1 MKKSLVISTIATVL
15 VVVVALTTA
24 TFAWFSTN
32 SISETTSEFQVAST
46 DNAITIQRWLP
57 ADNTNSGAYENPLT
71 APWTIGD
78 GSAPNYEYV
87 LTGTASVKGESATA
101 SSAYSLLAPTAK
113 LDATNF
119 NTASGKYG
127 LPGVYFFSATQ
138 NGSEITDLQ
147 QNLRPV
153 AVRFAISANSFAKTK
168 AVASVTVSVNA
179 DGATPADFN
188 AAQNARVY
196 LECVPQDGASTD
208 SQAIKVATTYKY
220 VADPANAYTT
230 TQGEDKITSTAG
242 GAVESGAKS
251 AQTAEGTKLVLDT
264 TNSSLVAN
272 VDTSIIKGEV
282 TTSATSVVFS
292 MEQGAMY
299 DCVLYIWIDGLTAND
314 TAASGAFSVAVEFSG
329 VDAATPAP

>member
-78 GSAPNYEYV
+78 GSAPNYEYL

-113 LDATNF
+113 LGMTY
-119 NTASGKYG
+119 NTASEKYG

-179 DGATPADFN
+179 DGAAPADFN

-196 LECVPQDGASTD
+196 LECVPTDGASTD

-220 VADPANAYTT
+220 VADPANAYAT

-272 VDTSIIKGEV
+272 VDTSVIKGEV

>member
-32 SISETTSEFQVAST
+32 SVSETTSEFQVAST

-119 NTASGKYG
+119 NTATTKNG

-147 QNLRPV
+147 QQLRPV

-179 DGATPADFN
+179 DAAPADFN

-196 LECVPQDGASTD
+196 LECVPQDGASKD

-220 VADPANAYTT
+220 VANPETAYTT
-230 TQGEDKITSTAG
+230 QVEDKITSTEG
-242 GAVESGAKS
+242 GAVESGAES
-251 AQTAEGTKLVLDT
+251 AQTAEGTTLVLNT
-264 TNSSLVAN
+264 TSSSLVAN
-272 VDTSIIKGEV
+272 VDTSVIKGEV
-282 TTSATSVVFS
+282 MTSATSVVFS

-329 VDAATPAP
+329 VDAATV

>member
-32 SISETTSEFQVAST
+32 SVSETTSEFQVAST

-57 ADNTNSGAYENPLT
+57 ADSGVSGAYENPLT

-78 GSAPNYEYV
+78 GSAPNYEYA
-87 LTGTASVKGESATA
+87 LTGTASVKGDGATA
-101 SSAYSLLAPTAK
+101 ATAYSLLAPTAK
-113 LDATNF
+113 LNTTTV
-119 NTASGKYG
+119 NTATTKYG

-147 QNLRPV
+147 QQLRPV

-179 DGATPADFN
+179 DGAAPADFN

-196 LECVPQDGASTD
+196 LECMPQDGATTD

-220 VADPANAYTT
+220 VADPENAYTT
-230 TQGEDKITSTAG
+230 QVEDTITSTAG
-242 GAVESGAKS
+242 GAVESGAES
-251 AQTAEGTKLVLDT
+251 AQTAEGTTLVLDT

>member
-32 SISETTSEFQVAST
+32 SVSKTTSEFQVAST
-46 DNAITIQRWLP
+46 DNAITIHRWLP
-57 ADNTNSGAYENPLT
+57 ADDGATGAYENPLT
-71 APWTIGD
+71 ATWTIGD

-87 LTGTASVKGESATA
+87 LTGSASVKGDDATA

-113 LDATNF
+113 LGMTY
-119 NTASGKYG
+119 NTATTKYG

-138 NGSEITDLQ
+138 DGSNITGLQ
-147 QNLRPV
+147 KNLRPV

-196 LECVPQDGASTD
+196 LECVPQDGATQD

-220 VADPANAYTT
+220 VADPETAYTT
-230 TQGEDKITSTAG
+230 QVEDEIISTEG
-242 GAVESGAKS
+242 GAVESGAES
-251 AQTAEGTKLVLDT
+251 AQIAEGTTLVLDT

-272 VDTSIIKGEV
+272 VDTSVIKGEV

-329 VDAATPAP
+329 VDAAPAP

>member
-32 SISETTSEFQVAST
+32 SVSETTSEFQVAST

-57 ADNTNSGAYENPLT
+57 ADSGNNGAYENPLT

-87 LTGTASVKGESATA
+87 LTGTASVKGDDATA

-113 LDATNF
+113 LNTTTV
-119 NTASGKYG
+119 NTATTKYG

-147 QNLRPV
+147 QQLRPV

-196 LECVPQDGASTD
+196 LECVPTDGATTD

-230 TQGEDKITSTAG
+230 QVEDTITSTVG
-242 GAVESGAKS
+242 DAVESGAES
-251 AQTAEGTKLVLDT
+251 AQTAEATTLVLDT
-264 TNSSLVAN
+264 TNPSLVAN

>member
-24 TFAWFSTN
+24 TFAWFST
-32 SISETTSEFQVAST
+32 SSVSKTTSEFQVAST
-46 DNAITIQRWLP
+46 DNAITIHRWLP
-57 ADNTNSGAYENPLT
+57 ADSGNNGAYEDPLT

-87 LTGTASVKGESATA
+87 LTGSASVKGEGATA
-101 SSAYSLLAPTAK
+101 SSAYSLLAPMAK
-113 LDATNF
+113 LDATTF
-119 NTASGKYG
+119 NGATTKYG

-138 NGSEITDLQ
+138 DGSAIKGLEKE
-147 QNLRPV
+147 LRPV
-153 AVRFAISANSFAKTK
+153 AVRFAISANAFAKTK
-168 AVASVTVSVNA
+168 AVASVTVSVNTDA
-179 DGATPADFN
+179 APADFN

-196 LECVPQDGASTD
+196 LECVPQDGASQD

-220 VADPANAYTT
+220 VTDPENAYAD
-230 TQGEDKITSTAG
+230 QGEDVITSTAG
-242 GAVESGAKS
+242 GAVESGARS
-251 AQTAEGTKLVLDT
+251 AQTAQTTKLVLDT
-264 TNSSLVAN
+264 TNTSLVAN
-272 VDTSIIKGEV
+272 VNTSVIKGEV

>member
-57 ADNTNSGAYENPLT
+57 ADSGVSGAYENPLT
-71 APWTIGD
+71 ATWTIGD
-78 GSAPNYEYV
+78 GSAPNYEYL
-87 LTGTASVKGESATA
+87 LTGTASVKGEGATA

-113 LDATNF
+113 LGMTY
-119 NTASGKYG
+119 NTGSTKYG

-147 QNLRPV
+147 QQLRPV

-179 DGATPADFN
+179 DGAAPADFN

-196 LECVPQDGASTD
+196 LECVPTDGASTD

-220 VADPANAYTT
+220 VADPETAYT
-230 TQGEDKITSTAG
+230 TQGEDEITSTAG
-242 GAVESGAKS
+242 GAVESGARS

-272 VDTSIIKGEV
+272 VDTSVIKGEV